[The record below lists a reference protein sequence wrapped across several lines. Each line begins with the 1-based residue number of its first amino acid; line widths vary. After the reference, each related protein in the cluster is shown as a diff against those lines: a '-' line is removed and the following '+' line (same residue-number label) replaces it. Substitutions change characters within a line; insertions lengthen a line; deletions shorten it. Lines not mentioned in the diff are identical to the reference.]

1 MVTQKE
7 IPLVLLLS
15 GGYAPT
21 LKETVIAHSQMFE
34 VARELGF

>member
-1 MVTQKE
+1 MITQKE

-21 LKETVIAHSQMFE
+21 LEQTVIAHAQMFE
-34 VARELGF
+34 MDRELGF